1 MHPQWHGAGA
11 RPGWDGYRGPPWGRW
26 GGPPVLVPAVPLAVL
41 AAVVQLGG
49 SLGRAHA
56 VGVGLGP
63 WAVALLLV
71 GPAAIVLLARVPLA
85 PLAVSIAAS
94 VAYAFTGAPLGPVVA
109 APVAAL
115 LLEGFR
121 RRRERW
127 AAMRDARMQ
136 REGRARTEERMA
148 MARDLHDA
156 LGHSLT
162 LINVQSGA
170 ALHTFDRDPENARR
184 ALVTVREESHRALEE
199 VRRVLDA
206 VRDPTSAAGRAPAP
220 GLADVSRLVAAD
232 PSFAWRSETD
242 GEVRPLPAAVDA
254 AAYRVVQ
261 EAMTNVRRHSGARTA
276 SVTVRYLDTAVEVS
290 VRDPGDQGAPIEPAG
305 SGTGLVGM
313 RERVVAVGG
322 SLAVGPAPGGG
333 HVVTATFPL
342 DERWMP

>member
-1 MHPQWHGAGA
+1 MHGQWPGAGA
-11 RPGWDGYRGPPWGRW
+11 RPGWDGHRGPPWGRW
-26 GGPPVLVPAVPLAVL
+26 GGPPVWVPAVPLAVL
-41 AAVVQLGG
+41 SAVVQVGG
-49 SLGRAHA
+49 SLGRARA
-56 VGVGLGP
+56 TGVDLGP
-63 WAVALLLV
+63 WALALLFV

-127 AAMRDARMQ
+127 AAVREARVQ
-136 REGRARTEERMA
+136 RQDQARTEERMT

-184 ALVTVREESHRALEE
+184 ALATVREESHRALEE

-220 GLADVSRLVAAD
+220 GLADVPRLVAAD
-232 PSFAWRSETD
+232 PTFAWRTD
-242 GEVRPLPAAVDA
+242 TEGEPRPLPAAVDA

-276 SVTVRYLDTAVEVS
+276 SIRVGYGSTAVQVS
-290 VRDPGDQGAPIEPAG
+290 VRDPGDQGAPTETPG
-305 SGTGLVGM
+305 SGVGLVGM

-322 SLAVGPAPGGG
+322 TLDVGPVPSGG
-333 HVVTATFPL
+333 HAVTATFPL
-342 DERWMP
+342 EESAMP